1 MTSVLGAGTQL
12 WWYTARSAGIVSWA
26 LLTGGVLW
34 GLALSTRLLGP
45 RPRPNWMLDLHRFLG
60 GAAVVFTGVHVV
72 SLMLDSYVG
81 FGVEDVLVPFTSS
94 YRPSAVA
101 WGIVGLYLL
110 AAVEITSLL
119 RKHLSKR
126 VWRATHLLSF
136 PLFVV
141 ATVHGITA
149 GTDSGSTLLRGALL
163 LGTLVVTAAVAVRV
177 SQLEEGKPD
186 DERRAAIAAMRHRL
200 DLAAVRADDGGDDR
214 QPQSRTTTV
223 LTRP

>member
-1 MTSVLGAGTQL
+1 MSADTQL
-12 WWYTARSAGIVSWA
+12 WWFTARSAGIVAWA

-60 GAAVVFTGVHVV
+60 GAAVVFTGIHVV

-81 FGVEDVLVPFTSS
+81 FGIEEVLVPFTSS

-119 RKHLSKR
+119 RRHLSKR

-141 ATVHGITA
+141 ASAHGITA
-149 GTDSGSTLLRGALL
+149 GTDSGSVLLRGALL
-163 LGTLVVTAAVAVRV
+163 VGTLVVAAAVAVRV
-177 SQLEEGKPD
+177 SQLDGGKPD
-186 DERRAAIAAMRHRL
+186 DERRAAIRSMGDRL
-200 DLAAVRADDGGDDR
+200 DLTAVRADDRGHDR
-214 QPQSRTTTV
+214 EAEAGTTTV